1 MSYIRF
7 VLKLSVQTHS
17 QCVIRKKSVYPELPE
32 FVPLVLSVCQ
42 NFYCDHP
49 FRDLSLSS
57 NTWLQAKNWH
67 TRKQIWFID
76 TLKLQNWEK
85 SPSGFRVLFLTL
97 LLTEGLGISVSL
109 QYVGKGWGQ
118 QASWI
123 PVGSRSCCCLPA
135 CCGDEHSPC
144 MHLGSGVVV
153 APCSS
158 LGWKSQICQAFAL
171 KREQA

>member
-1 MSYIRF
+1 MRN
-7 VLKLSVQTHS
+7 Q
-17 QCVIRKKSVYPELPE
+17 KKSIYPELPE

-67 TRKQIWFID
+67 TRKQIWFKD
-76 TLKLQNWEK
+76 TLKLQSWEK

-97 LLTEGLGISVSL
+97 LLSEGLGISVLL
-109 QYVGKGWGQ
+109 QYVGKGWGW
-118 QASWI
+118 QAPRI

-135 CCGDEHSPC
+135 RCGDERSPC
-144 MHLGSGVVV
+144 MHFGSGVVV
-153 APCSS
+153 APRSS

-171 KREQA
+171 KRDQA